1 MHSVEETI
9 DRLEVDAKGLTVFVR
24 IDHAAGRHGIAPQT
38 EPVTHTLASALAA
51 LTKHAVGS

>member
-1 MHSVEETI
+1 
-9 DRLEVDAKGLTVFVR
+9 VR